1 MNQWSSEKQNDPD
14 DDAHVST
21 ARPFLISFSGIDG
34 AGKTTQIE
42 CLSTYL
48 QEQGLRVERLS
59 FWDNVAVWSKMR
71 AGIGERT
78 AEFCHDD
85 QIGKNSF
92 IPKNNKHIRKWY
104 LTAVRSCLYVLDVV
118 RLHRVLPHPHI
129 KDADVVIFDRYIYDQ
144 IANFQSNSFVARV
157 YSRLLL
163 KLAPVPDLAF
173 VIDTSPDAAFARKP
187 EYPLE
192 FMRENRRSFLYLREL
207 VPQLIIISDA
217 EVDDVTTEI
226 HGYVSRSLLAG
237 LAAQEKTEITVENVI
252 RPQSSCRV
260 QNEPTASV

>member
-1 MNQWSSEKQNDPD
+1 MNQWSSEKQNYLDD
-14 DDAHVST
+14 DDAHVVV
-21 ARPFLISFSGIDG
+21 RPFLISFSGIDG

-42 CLSTYL
+42 YLSTYL
-48 QEQGLRVERLS
+48 QEHGLRVIRLS
-59 FWDNVAVWSKMR
+59 FWDDVAVWSKMR
-71 AGIGERT
+71 AGVGERT
-78 AEFCHDD
+78 VEFCHAD
-85 QIGKNSF
+85 QIGEHSF

-104 LTAVRSCLYVLDVV
+104 LTAARSCFYVLDVV
-118 RLHRVLPHPHI
+118 RLRRRLSHQHI

-144 IANFQSNSFVARV
+144 IANFHSNSFVARA
-157 YSRLLL
+157 YSWLLL

-173 VIDTSPDAAFARKP
+173 VLDTSPDAAFARKP

-192 FMRENRRSFLYLREL
+192 FMCENRQSFLCLRKL
-207 VPQLIIISDA
+207 LPKLIIISDA

-260 QNEPTASV
+260 RNEPTASV